1 MSEWKGVSPRLRKYD
16 GAEKWGNE
24 GVVTGVNV
32 LNGTGAVG
40 ESAELIGLGGGERI
54 GVEGLPDGDES
65 VDVPVVEFSI
75 LVSGTSGKGRLTN
88 GAARIWDRRRRRG
101 HRTCDRHFQPRSGRC
116 CACSLCC

>member
-16 GAEKWGNE
+16 GAAKWGNE

-65 VDVPVVEFSI
+65 VDVPVVELSI
-75 LVSGTSGKGRLTN
+75 SRELHERERTAYEWCSQNMGSK
-88 GAARIWDRRRRRG
+88 AA
-101 HRTCDRHFQPRSGRC
+101 
-116 CACSLCC
+116 